1 MLARNKS
8 IIVPADSIFVQFG
21 ILASLG
27 LVIISAWYLDG
38 RGKWYPALC
47 ERFIAGVPWGTL
59 ISIVGVLAF
68 YLFVQSGLFH
78 WDDPAV
84 IPFRSWSYAYV
95 TGMLTAGFAHAGTSH
110 LLGNLVGT
118 VVLAPIAEYAWSH
131 YPEAVDRN
139 RDTNKTGY
147 LFPPPSQASASQEA
161 TAQGTPTEEGRT
173 PWFSGIASRPWVR
186 AFVIFPAVV
195 IAVSIITSYFALGWS
210 LGFSGTVFVF
220 LGFAVI
226 TFPIATVVAMVAM
239 TGMNVI
245 LAAVQNPVIT
255 AGISPGTPG
264 PPSWVGVNVQAH
276 LLGFLIGV
284 VLALTL
290 LHYRREKPDI
300 SKVAFATVLVVLARQ
315 LWLLSG
321 GSGTRFVQYRGV
333 GVIFMFALTFVIT
346 WAVAVDD
353 EPLFG
358 QKIPLV
364 PDIRTGAA
372 LWTGAAIVVTLA
384 GLAMG
389 GLSVGNVLLAIAL
402 VSLLVT
408 PVLGALILPDI
419 SSPVTLRQTIVGGLL
434 IITVVVAAPSMTA
447 NLHGMADDPVPGD
460 GGITVADYTVTYEED
475 VPNARLSGSND
486 SGVIVVSEAR
496 EIWTANVRDYQLEHR
511 GEETVT
517 VGGIGWHEQ
526 VTAERTGWA
535 VDGNDSVYVV
545 DLEHDNT
552 EKRSFISDP
561 KTADSAVADQLM
573 TLGGTEETF
582 EVTVSRENETVG
594 TVEIPTVNESVS
606 LDGLTIERIEKDD
619 DERLFAEQ
627 DGTRVLIA
635 EKE

>member
-1 MLARNKS
+1 
-8 IIVPADSIFVQFG
+8 VPADSIFVQVG
-21 ILASLG
+21 ILISLG

-38 RGKWYPALC
+38 RGKWYPALS

-59 ISIVGVLAF
+59 ISIVGVLSF

-131 YPEAVDRN
+131 YPEAVSRN
-139 RDTNKTGY
+139 RATDNTGY
-147 LFPPPSQASASQEA
+147 RFPPPSQASASQEA
-161 TAQGTPTEEGRT
+161 TAHGTADGGRT
-173 PWFSGIASRPWVR
+173 DWFSKVASRPWVR

-195 IAVSIITSYFALGWS
+195 IAVSVITSYFALGWS

-220 LGFAVI
+220 LGFAVV

-239 TGMNVI
+239 TAVNVI

-255 AGISPGTPG
+255 AGISPGAPG

-290 LHYRREKPDI
+290 LQYRRERPDI

-321 GSGTRFVQYRGV
+321 GGGTRFVQYRGV
-333 GVIFMFALTFVIT
+333 GLIFMFALTLVIT

-358 QKIPLV
+358 RKLPLV
-364 PDIRTGAA
+364 PDVRVGAA
-372 LWTGAAIVVTLA
+372 LWTGAVIAVTLG
-384 GLAMG
+384 GLVVG
-389 GLSVGNVLLAIAL
+389 GLSVGNVLLAVAL
-402 VSLLVT
+402 VSLFVT
-408 PVLGALILPDI
+408 PVAGALVLPDI

-460 GGITVADYTVTYEED
+460 GGITVADYTVTYAED
-475 VPNARLSGSND
+475 APNARLSGSND

-496 EIWTANVRDYQLEHR
+496 EIWSANVRDYQLEHR
-511 GEETVT
+511 GDATVT

-526 VTAERTGWA
+526 ITAERTGWS
-535 VDGNDSVYVV
+535 VEGNDSVYVV
-545 DLEHDNT
+545 DLEHDDT
-552 EKRSFISDP
+552 EDRPFISDP
-561 KTADSAVADQLM
+561 KTADSEVAGQSL
-573 TLGGTEETF
+573 TLAGTNETF
-582 EVTVSRENETVG
+582 EVTVTREGETVG
-594 TVEIPTVNESVS
+594 TVEIPAVNESVS
-606 LDGLTIERIEKDD
+606 LNGVTIERIEEDN